1 MRDYRARRLISV
13 RGRLC
18 IAVGTVLR
26 CIDNARQTAESLAIR
41 GGD

>member
-13 RGRLC
+13 RSRLC
-18 IAVGTVLR
+18 IAVGTVPR
-26 CIDNARQTAESLAIR
+26 RIDNPRQTAGSLAIR

>member
-13 RGRLC
+13 RSRHC

-26 CIDNARQTAESLAIR
+26 RIDNAHQTGESFAIR